1 MANVPPSYG
10 GNKLESASFYFAITA
25 SDTVNF
31 DYAVRAIYVGGA
43 GNLVAV
49 RPDGTAVTFTAVPA
63 GSILP
68 INAIRVN
75 STNTTASSLTG
86 MC

>member
-10 GNKLESASFYFAITA
+10 GNKLESSSFYFAITT

-31 DYAVRAIYVGGA
+31 NFIVRAIYVGVT
-43 GNLVAV
+43 GNVVIV
-49 RPDGTAVTFTAVPA
+49 RPDGTPITFTAVPA
-63 GSILP
+63 GAILP
-68 INAIRVN
+68 VNAIRVN
-75 STNTTASSLTG
+75 TTNTTASSMIG